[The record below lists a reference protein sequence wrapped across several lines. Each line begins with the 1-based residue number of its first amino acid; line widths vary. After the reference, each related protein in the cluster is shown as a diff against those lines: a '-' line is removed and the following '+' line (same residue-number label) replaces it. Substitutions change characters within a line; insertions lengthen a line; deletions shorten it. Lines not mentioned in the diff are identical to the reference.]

1 MVPRVSP
8 EQRLHCSGLPY
19 LQCVVRVTV
28 FNSEKTGKAGF
39 AKLSLCI
46 REETSRGVGGGKDLK
61 EVWLRLC
68 C

>member
-1 MVPRVSP
+1 MVHVK
-8 EQRLHCSGLPY
+8 
-19 LQCVVRVTV
+19 V

-46 REETSRGVGGGKDLK
+46 REETSRVGGGGGDLK
-61 EVWLRLC
+61 EVWLKLC

>member
-1 MVPRVSP
+1 M
-8 EQRLHCSGLPY
+8 
-19 LQCVVRVTV
+19 VRVTA

-46 REETSRGVGGGKDLK
+46 REETSRGAGGGEDLK

>member
-1 MVPRVSP
+1 M
-8 EQRLHCSGLPY
+8 
-19 LQCVVRVTV
+19 VRVTV

-46 REETSRGVGGGKDLK
+46 REETSRGEGGGDLK
-61 EVWLRLC
+61 EVWLGLC